1 MTRAGR
7 QNFAAGVFALAVGVI
22 GAAVAMR
29 AGGMSRAMSQVEAG
43 LALAR
48 QFETAS
54 WLSLVLAQLLA
65 VMVGVL
71 PASLV
76 GMAAGA
82 IFGVG
87 RGFAISSASVL
98 VGAFSAFV
106 LSRSLFRRVIERAMA
121 GRIAARNFDVAVG
134 REGWRLVLLLRA
146 SPLMPFAATSYV
158 LGLSAVTL
166 RDYMFGTL
174 AALPALFGYVALGA
188 LAEKGL
194 DASTRMTGQ
203 LQWALLIVGFA
214 ATALAVLHV
223 GTLLGRA
230 LRSGVKPIG
239 VAAISR
245 APDHGTI
252 VNE

>member
-1 MTRAGR
+1 MTRTSR
-7 QNFAAGVFALAVGVI
+7 QNFAAGLLALGAGAI
-22 GAAVAMR
+22 GAAIVMR
-29 AGGMSRAMSQVEAG
+29 AGGMTHALSQVRAG

-54 WLSLVLAQLLA
+54 WLSLVMAQLLA

-98 VGAFSAFV
+98 VGAFAAFV

-121 GRIAARNFDVAVG
+121 GRSAAHHFDVAIG

-214 ATALAVLHV
+214 ATALVIAHI
-223 GTLLGRA
+223 GTLLRRA
-230 LRSGVKPIG
+230 AQTGG
-239 VAAISR
+239 
-245 APDHGTI
+245 
-252 VNE
+252 